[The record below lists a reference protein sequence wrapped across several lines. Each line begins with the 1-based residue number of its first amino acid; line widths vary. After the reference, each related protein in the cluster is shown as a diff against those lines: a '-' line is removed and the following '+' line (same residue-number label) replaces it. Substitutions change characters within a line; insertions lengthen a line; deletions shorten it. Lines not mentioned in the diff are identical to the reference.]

1 MPCTDLFDMQTKILP
16 AKEAIDEA
24 ASLVR
29 SGELV
34 VFPTETV
41 YGLGANAFDENAVKK
56 IFVAKGRPQ
65 DNPLIVHISSLEQ
78 VRDIA
83 VDIPAVFY
91 ELANRFMPGP
101 ITLILKKSD
110 KIPYVVTAGG
120 ETVGVRMP
128 ANAWARALISKS
140 FPLAAPSA
148 NRSKHISPTT
158 AKHVYD
164 DLNGEI
170 PLILDG
176 GACKVGIESTV
187 LDLTSDVPTIL
198 RPGAIT
204 AEMLVEV
211 LGEVSENGKVI
222 KIAKAPGMKYTHY
235 APKVKTVCAQNI
247 DHAVNE
253 YDRVKSEGLR
263 PVIVARDIYRDK
275 VEEREQISL
284 GVTVEDYSRNIY
296 AALHTAEDNF
306 DYIIVE
312 ELENKGLGGSIMNR
326 VEKAAGGNRV

>member
-1 MPCTDLFDMQTKILP
+1 METRIVN
-16 AKEAIDEA
+16 AKDGISEG
-24 ASLVR
+24 ASLIM

-41 YGLGANAFDENAVKK
+41 YGLGANAFDEKAVAK

-83 VDIPAVFY
+83 VDVPPVFY
-91 ELANRFMPGP
+91 ELANKFMPGP

-110 KIPYVVTAGG
+110 KIPYIVTAGG

-128 ANAWARALISKS
+128 KNEWARKLIETSA
-140 FPLAAPSA
+140 PLAAPSA

-164 DLNGEI
+164 DLHGEI

-176 GACKVGIESTV
+176 GACQVGIESTV

-204 AEMLVEV
+204 AEMLADV
-211 LGEVSENGKVI
+211 LGEVLENGKVI

-235 APKVKTVCAQNI
+235 APKVATVCATSI
-247 DHAVNE
+247 DHAVSE
-253 YDRVKSEGLR
+253 YDRVKNDGKN

-275 VEEREQISL
+275 VCEREQISL
-284 GVTVEDYSRNIY
+284 GVTLEDYSRNIY
-296 AALHTAEDNF
+296 AALHTAEENY

-312 ELENKGLGGSIMNR
+312 QLDHKGLAGSIMNR
-326 VEKAAGGNRV
+326 VEKAAGGKTV

>member
-1 MPCTDLFDMQTKILP
+1 MQTRVLK
-16 AKEAIDEA
+16 AKDSIDEG
-24 ASLVR
+24 ASLIR

-56 IFVAKGRPQ
+56 IFIAKGRPQ

-83 VDIPAVFY
+83 VDVPEVFY

-110 KIPYVVTAGG
+110 KIPYAVTAGG

-128 ANAWARALISKS
+128 SNEWARKLIEKS

-158 AKHVYD
+158 AKHVLD
-164 DLNGEI
+164 DLNGEVA
-170 PLILDG
+170 LIMDD

-187 LDLTSDVPTIL
+187 LDLTTDVPTIL

-204 AEMLVEV
+204 AEMLVEI
-211 LGEVSENGKVI
+211 LGEVNENGKVI

-235 APKVKTVCAQNI
+235 APKVKTVCAESI
-247 DHAVNE
+247 DHAVRE
-253 YDRVKSEGLR
+253 YDRAKNDGLN
-263 PVIVARDIYRDK
+263 PVVVARDIYRDK
-275 VEEREQISL
+275 VEDRAQISL
-284 GVTVEDYSRNIY
+284 GVTVEDYCRNIY
-296 AALHTAEDNF
+296 AALHTAEDGF

-312 ELENKGLGGSIMNR
+312 ELGKTGLEGSVMNR

>member
-1 MPCTDLFDMQTKILP
+1 MDTRILP
-16 AKEAIDEA
+16 AKDGIDEA
-24 ASLVR
+24 ASLIKG
-29 SGELV
+29 GELV

-41 YGLGANAFDENAVKK
+41 YGLGANAFDEEAVKK
-56 IFVAKGRPQ
+56 IFEAKGRPQ

-83 VDIPAVFY
+83 VDIPSVFY
-91 ELANRFMPGP
+91 ELAEKFMPGP
-101 ITLILKKSD
+101 LTIILKKSD

-128 ANAWARALISKS
+128 KNVWARKLIEKS

-164 DLNGEI
+164 DLCGEV

-176 GACKVGIESTV
+176 GSCLVGIESTV
-187 LDLTSDVPTIL
+187 LDLTVDIPTIL

-204 AEMLVEV
+204 AEMLADIV
-211 LGEVSENGKVI
+211 GTVSENGRVV

-235 APKVKTVCAQNI
+235 APKVTTVCAENVE
-247 DHAVNE
+247 HAVKA
-253 YDRVKSEGLR
+253 YDKAKNDGFK

-275 VEEREQISL
+275 VKERDKISL
-284 GVTVEDYSRNIY
+284 GVTVEDYCRTIY
-296 AALHTAEDNF
+296 AALHTAEENF

-312 ELENKGLGGSIMNR
+312 ELSGAGLEASIMNR
-326 VEKAAGGNRV
+326 VEKAAGGKRV

>member
-1 MPCTDLFDMQTKILP
+1 MQTKIVP
-16 AKEAIDEA
+16 AKDGIKEG
-24 ASLVR
+24 ASLIL

-41 YGLGANAFDENAVKK
+41 YGLGANAFDADAVKK
-56 IFVAKGRPQ
+56 IFIAKGRPQ

-83 VDIPAVFY
+83 VDIPSVFY
-91 ELANRFMPGP
+91 ELAERFMPGP

-110 KIPYVVTAGG
+110 KIPSVVTAGG
-120 ETVGVRMP
+120 DTVGVRMP
-128 ANAWARALISKS
+128 SNVWARELIAASK
-140 FPLAAPSA
+140 PLAAPSA

-164 DLNGEI
+164 DLQGEV
-170 PLILDG
+170 PLILDD

-187 LDLTSDVPTIL
+187 LDLTADVPTIL

-204 AEMLVEV
+204 AEMLADI

-235 APKVKTVCAQNI
+235 APKVKTVCATSI
-247 DHAVNE
+247 DHAVKE
-253 YDRVKSEGLR
+253 YDRTLKNGMH

-284 GVTVEDYSRNIY
+284 GVTVEDYARNIY
-296 AALHTAEDNF
+296 SALHEAEERF

-312 ELENKGLGGSIMNR
+312 ELGNKGLEASVMNR